1 MARGGVKGRSG
12 RKAHLEDKTVAE
24 ILALSARTI
33 NQALNDL
40 TLPIQFRAELASKI
54 YTKAMPSVVD
64 ATVDAQVT
72 EMSPINK
79 ENRIDGF
86 LIGAPINAP
95 EV

>member
-1 MARGGVKGRSG
+1 MAGVKGRSG
-12 RKAHLEDKTVAE
+12 RKSHYDEKTANE
-24 ILALSARTI
+24 ILLLAMSTI
-33 NQALNDL
+33 KSALNDM
-40 TLPIQFRAELASKI
+40 TLPIQFRSELASKI

-64 ATVDAQVT
+64 ATVESTVT